1 MAERYVP
8 CTCPACKGSLVTR
21 YTRRKHSKLY
31 ADIEVPKDESE
42 EVNVIESRC
51 LSTPAQLTTFEEDNT
66 GGGVDDNGG
75 NEIQISPKSAG
86 SSPDRSSADED
97 GKMVKIMCA
106 YYLMR

>member
-1 MAERYVP
+1 M
-8 CTCPACKGSLVTR
+8 
-21 YTRRKHSKLY
+21 
-31 ADIEVPKDESE
+31 
-42 EVNVIESRC
+42 
-51 LSTPAQLTTFEEDNT
+51 QLTTFEEDNT
-66 GGGVDDNGG
+66 SGGVDDNGG